1 MTNTPSWA
9 FQYFLAAL
17 LALFAGPILSK
28 LPGAQSFPLTLF
40 GLNGAHTI
48 RLIVAA
54 AGLAL
59 LSVLSLR
66 AFRHMPDNGRGFSFL
81 RTLVL
86 PLTTLLIVIAADK
99 TVRVVG
105 QSLISRLGFAQ
116 YTLTYA
122 ALLAFIGL
130 WITAAWL
137 LNMDALHRF
146 SRKRQHRPG
155 AKNRQHRSRKPT
167 KFIQKKNASSKRP
180 G

>member
-59 LSVLSLR
+59 LGLLSLR
-66 AFRHMPDNGRGFSFL
+66 AFRHMPNNGRGFSFL

-86 PLTTLLIVIAADK
+86 PITTLL
-99 TVRVVG
+99 
-105 QSLISRLGFAQ
+105 
-116 YTLTYA
+116 
-122 ALLAFIGL
+122 
-130 WITAAWL
+130 
-137 LNMDALHRF
+137 M
-146 SRKRQHRPG
+146 
-155 AKNRQHRSRKPT
+155 
-167 KFIQKKNASSKRP
+167 
-180 G
+180 